1 MSFATATNTVSA
13 PQPSAI
19 PSLGVAYF
27 AVTANADPGA
37 MPRIL
42 ELFTLRGLV
51 LDYCRMDRFGD
62 KLSVELVIAGLD
74 PEQAAYIGRCI
85 GEIYLVDAVDVGAA

>member
-13 PQPSAI
+13 PQPSAT
-19 PSLGVAYF
+19 PSRDVAYF

-42 ELFTLRGLV
+42 EFFAKRGLV

-62 KLSVELVIAGLD
+62 KLSTELEIAGLD
-74 PEQAAYIGRCI
+74 P
-85 GEIYLVDAVDVGAA
+85 

>member
-1 MSFATATNTVSA
+1 MSFASATNTISA
-13 PQPSAI
+13 PQSSATPSRNF
-19 PSLGVAYF
+19 AYF
-27 AVTANADPGA
+27 TVPANADPGA

-42 ELFTLRGLV
+42 ELFAKRGLV

-62 KLSVELVIAGLD
+62 KLSVELEIAGLD

-85 GEIYLVDAVDVGAA
+85 GEIYIVDAVDVGTA

>member
-42 ELFTLRGLV
+42 EFFAKRGLV

-62 KLSVELVIAGLD
+62 KLSVEIEIAGLD

>member
-19 PSLGVAYF
+19 PSLDVAYF

-42 ELFTLRGLV
+42 ELFAKRGLV
-51 LDYCRMDRFGD
+51 LDYCRMDRFGN
-62 KLSVELVIAGLD
+62 KLSVEFEIAGLD
-74 PEQAAYIGRCI
+74 PEQAAYIGWRI

>member
-13 PQPSAI
+13 PQPSAT
-19 PSLGVAYF
+19 PSRDVAYF

-42 ELFTLRGLV
+42 ELFAKRGLV

-62 KLSVELVIAGLD
+62 RLSVELEIAGLNA
-74 PEQAAYIGRCI
+74 EQAAYIGRCI

>member
-13 PQPSAI
+13 PQPSAT
-19 PSLGVAYF
+19 PLRDVAYF

-42 ELFTLRGLV
+42 ELFTKRGLV

-62 KLSVELVIAGLD
+62 KLSVELEIAGLD

-85 GEIYLVDAVDVGAA
+85 GQIYLVDAVDVGAA

>member
-1 MSFATATNTVSA
+1 MSFATATNPVSA
-13 PQPSAI
+13 PQPSEI
-19 PSLGVAYF
+19 PSLDVAYF

-42 ELFTLRGLV
+42 ELSAKRGLV

-62 KLSVELVIAGLD
+62 KLSVELEIAGLD

>member
-13 PQPSAI
+13 PQSSTAPSRE
-19 PSLGVAYF
+19 VAYF

-42 ELFTLRGLV
+42 EFFAKRGLV
-51 LDYCRMDRFGD
+51 LDYCWMDRFGD
-62 KLSVELVIAGLD
+62 KLSVELEIAGLD

-85 GEIYLVDAVDVGAA
+85 GQIYLVDAVDVGAA

>member
-42 ELFTLRGLV
+42 ELFAKRGLV

-62 KLSVELVIAGLD
+62 KLSVELEIAGLD
-74 PEQAAYIGRCI
+74 PEHAADIGRCI
-85 GEIYLVDAVDVGAA
+85 GETYLVDAVDVAAA

>member
-1 MSFATATNTVSA
+1 MSFATAENTFFA
-13 PQPSAI
+13 PQFSTGPSRE
-19 PSLGVAYF
+19 VAYF

-42 ELFTLRGLV
+42 EFFAKRGLV

-62 KLSVELVIAGLD
+62 KLSTELEIAGLD
-74 PEQAAYIGRCI
+74 P
-85 GEIYLVDAVDVGAA
+85 

>member
-1 MSFATATNTVSA
+1 MSFATATNPVSA

-42 ELFTLRGLV
+42 ELFAKRGLV
-51 LDYCRMDRFGD
+51 LDYCRMDRFGN
-62 KLSVELVIAGLD
+62 KLSVELEIAGLD

>member
-1 MSFATATNTVSA
+1 MSFATAANIFSA
-13 PQPSAI
+13 PQFSTGPSRE
-19 PSLGVAYF
+19 VAYF

-42 ELFTLRGLV
+42 EFFAKRSLV

-62 KLSVELVIAGLD
+62 KLSAEFEIAGLD
-74 PEQAAYIGRCI
+74 PEQAVYFGRCI

>member
-1 MSFATATNTVSA
+1 MSFATATNTVAA
-13 PQPSAI
+13 PQPSAT
-19 PSLGVAYF
+19 PSRDAAYF
-27 AVTANADPGA
+27 AVTANADLGA

-42 ELFTLRGLV
+42 ELSAKRGLV

-62 KLSVELVIAGLD
+62 KLSGELKIVGLD
-74 PEQAAYIGRCI
+74 AEQAADIGRCI

>member
-19 PSLGVAYF
+19 PSLDVAYF

-42 ELFTLRGLV
+42 ELF
-51 LDYCRMDRFGD
+51 
-62 KLSVELVIAGLD
+62 A
-74 PEQAAYIGRCI
+74 
-85 GEIYLVDAVDVGAA
+85 

>member
-42 ELFTLRGLV
+42 EFFAKRGLV

-62 KLSVELVIAGLD
+62 KLSVELEIAGLD

-85 GEIYLVDAVDVGAA
+85 GQIYLVDAVDVGAA

>member
-42 ELFTLRGLV
+42 ELFAKRGLV
-51 LDYCRMDRFGD
+51 LDYCRMDRFGN
-62 KLSVELVIAGLD
+62 KLSVELEIAGLD

-85 GEIYLVDAVDVGAA
+85 GQIYLVDAVDVGAA

>member
-13 PQPSAI
+13 PQPSAT
-19 PSLGVAYF
+19 PSRDVAYF
-27 AVTANADPGA
+27 AVTAIADPGA

-42 ELFTLRGLV
+42 EFFAKRGLV

-62 KLSVELVIAGLD
+62 KLSVELEIAGLD

-85 GEIYLVDAVDVGAA
+85 GQIYLVDAVDVGAA

>member
-13 PQPSAI
+13 PQSSTAPSRE
-19 PSLGVAYF
+19 VAYF

-42 ELFTLRGLV
+42 ELFAKRGLV

-62 KLSVELVIAGLD
+62 KLSV
-74 PEQAAYIGRCI
+74 
-85 GEIYLVDAVDVGAA
+85 

>member
-13 PQPSAI
+13 PQPSAT
-19 PSLGVAYF
+19 PSRDVAYF

-42 ELFTLRGLV
+42 EFFAKRGLV

-62 KLSVELVIAGLD
+62 KLSAEFEIAGLD
-74 PEQAAYIGRCI
+74 PEQAVYTGRCI

>member
-1 MSFATATNTVSA
+1 M
-13 PQPSAI
+13 
-19 PSLGVAYF
+19 
-27 AVTANADPGA
+27 
-37 MPRIL
+37 
-42 ELFTLRGLV
+42 

-62 KLSVELVIAGLD
+62 KLSVELEIAGLD